1 MKRVAGTGFEPVTE
15 AYETSEIAISLTRN
29 VFLRQEDVLDKR
41 LLIPHAE
48 ILS

>member
-1 MKRVAGTGFEPVTE
+1 
-15 AYETSEIAISLTRN
+15 
-29 VFLRQEDVLDKR
+29 LRQEDVLDKR